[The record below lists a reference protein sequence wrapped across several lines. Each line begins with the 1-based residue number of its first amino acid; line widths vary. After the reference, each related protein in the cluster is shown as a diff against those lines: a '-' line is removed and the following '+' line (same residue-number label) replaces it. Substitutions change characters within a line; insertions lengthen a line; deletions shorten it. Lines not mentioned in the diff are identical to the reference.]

1 MDYTH
6 YDSADRKLAGPLRR
20 SDYRMLTKFL
30 PRLFLLLICCCAA
43 DASFSHNPLPET
55 LEKIKPSV
63 VAVGTYDP
71 TGRPRQA
78 FRGSG
83 FVVGDGHH
91 VVTNYHV
98 LPESLSRKSKET
110 LAVYSGRGKDIRFHE
125 ARVLAKDL
133 ANDLALLYISTPLP
147 ALNLGHS
154 EQVKEGSEIAFTGFP
169 LGMVLGLYPVTHRG
183 IVSAVTPLA
192 QPQPSA
198 KTITPTMVRAMRR
211 GTLVL
216 QLDTTAYPGNSGS
229 AVYDQATGEVLGV
242 INSVLVKENKEAA
255 IEKPSGITYAIDV
268 KHVRSLLRK
277 AGD

>member
-1 MDYTH
+1 
-6 YDSADRKLAGPLRR
+6 
-20 SDYRMLTKFL
+20 MLTKLL
-30 PRLFLLLICCCAA
+30 PRFFCLLICCCLAG
-43 DASFSHNPLPET
+43 SVFSHNPLPET

-83 FVVGDGHH
+83 FVVGNGHQ
-91 VVTNYHV
+91 VITNYHV
-98 LPESLSRKSKET
+98 LPESLSQKSKET
-110 LAVYSGRGKDIRFHE
+110 LAVYSGHGKKVRYHE
-125 ARVLAKDL
+125 ARVLAKDM

-147 ALNLGHS
+147 ALDLGRS
-154 EQVKEGSEIAFTGFP
+154 GRVKEGMEIAFTGFP

-183 IVSAVTPLA
+183 IVSAITPLA

-198 KTITPTMVRAMRR
+198 KAITPKMIRAMRR
-211 GTLVL
+211 GALVL

-229 AVYDQATGEVLGV
+229 AVYDQNTGEVLGV
-242 INSVLVKENKEAA
+242 INSVLVKGNKEAA

-268 KHVRSLLRK
+268 KHVQNLLK
-277 AGD
+277 EAGN